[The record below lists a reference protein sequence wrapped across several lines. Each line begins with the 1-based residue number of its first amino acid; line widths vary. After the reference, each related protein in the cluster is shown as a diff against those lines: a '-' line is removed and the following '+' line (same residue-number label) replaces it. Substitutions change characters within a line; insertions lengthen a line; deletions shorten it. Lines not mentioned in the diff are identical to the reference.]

1 MRALQL
7 AFVPGDHTERGQ
19 LRRRQF
25 LTGLGAG
32 VSAVLVADML
42 PWQTPALVLADDLPA
57 GASTFVALDRQFR
70 LADTRQA
77 ANGRYPYVTTATS
90 KGRHIR
96 VQVTGRSGVPMD
108 ATAAVLTITAIND
121 AGNNFVM
128 AYPSGVTKPDVS
140 ILNMAGENHVVA
152 NSVTVQLGS
161 DGSVEVESDDDCELI
176 VDVAGVFVPTST
188 PVRAGRYVGWD
199 TPSRIVDS
207 RQRSEG
213 KPVAGETISV
223 AMPETVPRDAIA
235 VMVNLTVADTEGWG
249 FLTCYPFGQTEVPD
263 SSNVNVDGAD
273 QTRATSAVL
282 RLGDAGGDRGFTIW
296 TYSGAHV
303 IVDMLGYFTGDESE
317 VSSDGLFVPATPE
330 RIVDTR
336 KPEPQRLWQ
345 NWMLEAPAPGVSATS
360 ASSLVLNMTAVDVL
374 GWGYLSV
381 APART
386 YRWSPSVYPETSS
399 VNYTSRGM
407 TVANQVVTRITEGS
421 GFSVYAHEGCHVLA
435 DYFGY
440 FTGTPRQPI
449 VAAPSNPTPPSI
461 GPEWQLTIPRI
472 GHQSTVRDGDSNEVT
487 DAGDTW
493 HWSGT
498 GDMGQAANVAVFAH
512 RTTAGGSFRNL
523 HLLNPGDT
531 VEVTTTDGRV
541 FTYAVVERHLTSD
554 DRDEIVAAT
563 RSLPTTSISLI
574 ACSRKNFLP
583 TSLAYRIIVNAQLV
597 GWREI

>member
-1 MRALQL
+1 M
-7 AFVPGDHTERGQ
+7 PGDHTERGQ

-32 VSAVLVADML
+32 VGAVLVADML

-70 LADTRQA
+70 LADTRQP

-90 KGRHIR
+90 KGRHIQ
-96 VQVTGRSGVPMD
+96 VQVTGRLGVPMD

-121 AGNNFVM
+121 AGDNFVT
-128 AYPSGVTKPDVS
+128 AYPSGVTRPDVS
-140 ILNMAGENHVVA
+140 ILNMAGENQVVA
-152 NSVTVQLGS
+152 NLVTVQLGS

-176 VDVAGVFVPTST
+176 VDVAGVFVPTSA
-188 PVRAGRYVGWD
+188 PVSSGRYVGWD

-213 KPVAGETISV
+213 KPAAGGTISV
-223 AMPETVPRDAIA
+223 AMPETVPRDATA
-235 VMVNLTVADTEGWG
+235 VMVNLTVTDTEGWG

-273 QTRATSAVL
+273 QTRASSAVL

-296 TYSGAHV
+296 TYSGVHI
-303 IVDMLGYFTGDESE
+303 IVDLLGYFTGDESE

-360 ASSLVLNMTAVDVL
+360 ASSLVLNMTAVDSL

-381 APART
+381 APARS

-399 VNYTSRGM
+399 VNYTSLGM

-421 GFSVYAHEGCHVLA
+421 GFSVYAYEGCHVLA

-461 GPEWQLTIPRI
+461 GPDWQLTIPRI
-472 GHQSTVRDGDSNEVT
+472 GHHSTVRDGDSNEVT

-554 DRDEIVAAT
+554 DRDEIVEAIH
-563 RSLPTTSISLI
+563 SLPTTSISLI

>member
-1 MRALQL
+1 M
-7 AFVPGDHTERGQ
+7 PGDHTERGQ

-32 VSAVLVADML
+32 VGAVLVADVL

-57 GASTFVALDRQFR
+57 GASSFVALDRQFR
-70 LADTRQA
+70 LADTRQP
-77 ANGRYPYVTTATS
+77 ANGRYPYVTTETS

-121 AGNNFVM
+121 AGENFVT
-128 AYPSGVTKPDVS
+128 AYPSGVTRPDVS
-140 ILNMAGENHVVA
+140 ILNMAGENQVVA
-152 NSVTVQLGS
+152 NLVTVQLGS
-161 DGSVEVESDDDCELI
+161 DGSVDVESDDDCELI
-176 VDVAGVFVPTST
+176 VDVAGVFVPTSV
-188 PVRAGRYVGWD
+188 PVRSGRYVGWD
-199 TPSRIVDS
+199 TPSRVVDS
-207 RQRSEG
+207 RQLREG
-213 KPVAGETISV
+213 KPAAGGTISV
-223 AMPETVPRDAIA
+223 AMPETVPRDATA
-235 VMVNLTVADTEGWG
+235 VMVNLTVTDTEGWG

-273 QTRATSAVL
+273 QTRASSAVL

-296 TYSGAHV
+296 TYSGAHI
-303 IVDMLGYFTGDESE
+303 IVDLLGYFTGDESE

-360 ASSLVLNMTAVDVL
+360 ASSLVLNMTAVDAL

-421 GFSVYAHEGCHVLA
+421 GFSVYAYEGCHVLA

-461 GPEWQLTIPRI
+461 GPDWQLTIPRI
-472 GHQSTVRDGDSNEVT
+472 GHHSTVRDGDSNEVT

-554 DRDEIVAAT
+554 DRDEIVEAT

>member
-1 MRALQL
+1 MAL
-7 AFVPGDHTERGQ
+7 VPGDHTERGQ

-32 VSAVLVADML
+32 VGAVLVADML
-42 PWQTPALVLADDLPA
+42 PWQTPALALADDLPA

-70 LADTRQA
+70 LADTRQP

-108 ATAAVLTITAIND
+108 VTAAVLTITAIND
-121 AGNNFVM
+121 AGDNFVT
-128 AYPSGVTKPDVS
+128 AYPSGVTRPDVS
-140 ILNMAGENHVVA
+140 ILNMAGENQVVA
-152 NSVTVQLGS
+152 NLVTVQLGS

-176 VDVAGVFVPTST
+176 VDVAGVFVPTSA
-188 PVRAGRYVGWD
+188 PVRSGRYVGWD

-207 RQRSEG
+207 RQLREG
-213 KPVAGETISV
+213 KPAAGGTISV
-223 AMPETVPRDAIA
+223 AMPETVPRDATA
-235 VMVNLTVADTEGWG
+235 VTVNLTVTDTEGWG

-273 QTRATSAVL
+273 QTRASSAVL

-296 TYSGAHV
+296 TYSGAHI
-303 IVDMLGYFTGDESE
+303 IVDLLGYFTGDESE

-360 ASSLVLNMTAVDVL
+360 ASSLVLNMTAVDAL

-421 GFSVYAHEGCHVLA
+421 GFSVYAYEGCHVLA

-461 GPEWQLTIPRI
+461 GPDWQLTIPRI
-472 GHQSTVRDGDSNEVT
+472 GHHSTVRDGDSNEVT

-554 DRDEIVAAT
+554 DRDEIVEAT